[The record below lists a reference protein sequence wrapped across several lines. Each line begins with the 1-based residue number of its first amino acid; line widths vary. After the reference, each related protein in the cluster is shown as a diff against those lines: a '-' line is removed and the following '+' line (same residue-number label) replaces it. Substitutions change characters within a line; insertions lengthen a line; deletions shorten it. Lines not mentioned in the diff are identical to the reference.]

1 MFDLKPLIF
10 VLCRLTALFLLC
22 RGRSRKPSFKMKM
35 PLRER
40 VAHAFSALGF
50 CGLVLPKYT
59 PAPRSENHLFSYTL
73 LDGSKEGEIS
83 PQREEFC
90 SRNFV
95 PRFLNRD
102 ILNQV
107 SGLTLQEGTEGIKG
121 FP

>member
-1 MFDLKPLIF
+1 
-10 VLCRLTALFLLC
+10 
-22 RGRSRKPSFKMKM
+22 M
-35 PLRER
+35 PLRES
-40 VAHAFSALGF
+40 VAHAFSARGICELNY
-50 CGLVLPKYT
+50 PKYT

>member
-1 MFDLKPLIF
+1 
-10 VLCRLTALFLLC
+10 
-22 RGRSRKPSFKMKM
+22 MKM

-50 CGLVLPKYT
+50 CGLVFLKYT

-90 SRNFV
+90 SGNFV

>member
-1 MFDLKPLIF
+1 
-10 VLCRLTALFLLC
+10 
-22 RGRSRKPSFKMKM
+22 MKM

-50 CGLVLPKYT
+50 CGLVFLKYT
-59 PAPRSENHLFSYTL
+59 PAPRSENQLFSYTL

-83 PQREEFC
+83 PKREEFC

-95 PRFLNRD
+95 LLFLNRD

>member
-59 PAPRSENHLFSYTL
+59 PAPRSENQLFSYTL

-83 PQREEFC
+83 PKREEFC

-95 PRFLNRD
+95 LRFLNRD